1 MDVFGNALWGGNG
14 TPICRAHSDQQSPKI
29 VSDGNGGIIVAWVED
44 RLSMMN
50 PDIYA
55 QRISAEGDTL
65 WEDNGTI
72 IANADYDQNYIKMV
86 SDNHGGAIIVWEDGR
101 GSDGDIYAQRVNGN
115 GVCLWT
121 ANGTLIS
128 LVDDEDYYPNV
139 FVNQKDDIFV
149 AWDKYDDDYYYVSAQ
164 KMNLNGACQWDLGG
178 VKVKQTEVYAIED
191 IPPLIIDDMAGG
203 IILGWGEYDWDESDY
218 FNYVNH
224 ISATGVRLWGSQGV
238 LLSPD
243 GDYETFDIISDGSGG
258 LFATYDFEGDQYVQH
273 IAATGF
279 DDWETHVQISSGGS
293 VAWHSPIVSDLNGG
307 VIIAWSQNVEGVGSR
322 RIFAQ
327 KINATGDKQWHP
339 EASELCNITA
349 HDRYIYGAVS
359 DTVGGAIIAFYDF
372 RNGNTDIYAQ
382 RIKEFTSPLAPI
394 LTVNTASTPNGAIT
408 LDWNDVIDADNYTV
422 YRSTQPIVAI
432 TGGLTAIANGIT
444 ASTCGDTLSAY
455 GTYYYAVV
463 TRNSEGNSALSNS
476 QKVTYPD
483 PNTAD
488 EKPDDGTVPTE
499 PEPFSPLGVI
509 IGLVL
514 GLVSLGVIGG
524 YVFIKN
530 RSANDKYLQLL
541 KR

>member
-1 MDVFGNALWGGNG
+1 MVIKMKHNKTGKLAPALVICVLLSLICTPSLSTIRNSITEPPIRASDPSDPITGGTIVPKMFWESNGTGIANTTQAEGGNLDSVTMMNDGQGGCFIAWTYNDPVTGTDIFAQHMDVFGNALWGGNG

-322 RIFAQ
+322 RIFE
-327 KINATGDKQWHP
+327 IGR
-339 EASELCNITA
+339 A
-349 HDRYIYGAVS
+349 HV
-359 DTVGGAIIAFYDF
+359 
-372 RNGNTDIYAQ
+372 
-382 RIKEFTSPLAPI
+382 
-394 LTVNTASTPNGAIT
+394 
-408 LDWNDVIDADNYTV
+408 
-422 YRSTQPIVAI
+422 
-432 TGGLTAIANGIT
+432 
-444 ASTCGDTLSAY
+444 
-455 GTYYYAVV
+455 
-463 TRNSEGNSALSNS
+463 
-476 QKVTYPD
+476 
-483 PNTAD
+483 
-488 EKPDDGTVPTE
+488 
-499 PEPFSPLGVI
+499 
-509 IGLVL
+509 
-514 GLVSLGVIGG
+514 
-524 YVFIKN
+524 
-530 RSANDKYLQLL
+530 
-541 KR
+541 